1 MHNRISLPT
10 ALVLAGVLA
19 LAGCSSGSEGSR
31 SEIYGSLD
39 ALIADSRAVVE
50 VEVEGRDSVEGSDG
64 VSPYTAA
71 TAVVVAV
78 FQPAELGQTAADGS
92 MTVDP
97 GSTIVVRQMGHPGM
111 QNDTPYLELDG
122 RYLLF
127 LTPTGLRN
135 ASPNEF
141 YVTGGV
147 AGIYKAEGDGF
158 IRLSRDEDDI
168 PEMLT
173 LNDLK

>member
-1 MHNRISLPT
+1 MYNRILLPT
-10 ALVLAGVLA
+10 VVALAGVLA
-19 LAGCSSGSEGSR
+19 MAGCSRGSEGSR
-31 SEIYGSLD
+31 SEIYRSLD
-39 ALIADSRAVVE
+39 ALITDSTVVVE
-50 VEVEGRDSVEGSDG
+50 VEVAGRDSFEGRDG

-71 TAVVVAV
+71 TAVVVAAY
-78 FQPAELGQTAADGS
+78 QPSELGQTAADES
-92 MTVDP
+92 MTVDL
-97 GSTIVVRQMGHPGM
+97 GSTIVVRQMGRPGM
-111 QNDTPYLELDG
+111 ENDTPYLEPGG

-127 LTPTGLRN
+127 LTPTGLPN

-158 IRLSRDEDDI
+158 LRLSRDEDDI